1 MSNWA
6 QWTTVGGTQTGG
18 TISAY
23 TLSLSSP
30 LGRSP
35 ASYPGPAQGEGR
47 GTNTRRHRPAA
58 PACAE
63 VEGRQGSGG
72 QVVGREAGHAELGA
86 ALAQDGQLGAPIHS
100 TAGQGW
106 VPVLE
111 VHSEVTVHL
120 PAPPFPLNLCLDLQR
135 ATCMWLPS
143 VFYDLAWRFTSCHHD
158 CPPTSHSPA
167 VSRSFDPVCLGKVP
181 ADWASRRPVV

>member
-1 MSNWA
+1 MVGGRWGNFPNLKCIYMSNWV
-6 QWTTVGGTQTGG
+6 QWTTIGGTQTGG
-18 TISAY
+18 ATSAY

-47 GTNTRRHRPAA
+47 GTNMRRHWPAA

-63 VEGRQGSGG
+63 EEGRQGSGG
-72 QVVGREAGHAELGA
+72 QVVSREAGHAELGA
-86 ALAQDGQLGAPIHS
+86 ALAQDRQLGSPIHS

-106 VPVLE
+106 MPVLE

-120 PAPPFPLNLCLDLQR
+120 PAPPFPLNLRLYLQ
-135 ATCMWLPS
+135 
-143 VFYDLAWRFTSCHHD
+143 
-158 CPPTSHSPA
+158 
-167 VSRSFDPVCLGKVP
+167 
-181 ADWASRRPVV
+181 